1 MTTANVTSSTKSRI
15 GSYRDLIAWQRAF
28 DVGMTVYSLTQSMPK
43 EELYG
48 LTSQLRRNAVSI
60 ASNIAQGYGRGSH
73 GDYIRFL
80 KIARG
85 SLYELD
91 TQLLF
96 TVKLGLQQE
105 KAYANVKEKLDE
117 CERVLAGL
125 IRSLEKSHN
134 ERVQPQPR
142 TSSPIPLDASMP

>member
-1 MTTANVTSSTKSRI
+1 MTTTIATSSAKSRI

-28 DVGMTVYSLTQSMPK
+28 DVGMTVYGLTQSMPK

-60 ASNIAQGYGRGSH
+60 ASNIAEGYGRGSH
-73 GDYIRFL
+73 DDYIRFL

-96 TVKLGLQQE
+96 TVELGLQQ
-105 KAYANVKEKLDE
+105 KKSYANVKEKLDE

-134 ERVQPQPR
+134 RPARPQPR
-142 TSSPIPLDASMP
+142 RS